1 LDEEKKAAFI
11 ERMRIARE
19 KRAAGELP
27 PKKTVKG
34 RPSNP
39 LKPKKKAKRKA
50 VKAPKKSPIAK
61 PVQKV
66 DKKPTIPVE
75 QNLIKIDK
83 EPKQG
88 DPIIR
93 QQPLS
98 LAEKKKLLERARFLE
113 REKDRL
119 HAMREFEYFLDTFV
133 YIENKEMKCA
143 EKLSLWPMQREVLPA
158 FMESDLLACIK
169 TRQCGVTWVNGAAY
183 ALWLAL
189 KYDLHLT
196 VVISASEDHA
206 KEFLDRV
213 YFILDRLPDWFVTK
227 KISTRTVLT
236 LGFTKESVDPI
247 TKKKTTLESTIKSM
261 PTIEMGAESKTPNL
275 LIIDE
280 AHTIRNV
287 NTIFN
292 SSYPGI
298 EAAKGRVI
306 IIANSVKNQSSPG
319 WPWVRD
325 FFMASKRG
333 ENRAKR
339 LFMPW
344 TVNPDR
350 PPNFRE
356 LMEESGMDHD
366 DVIMH
371 FPETEDEAIQS
382 ASGSFFGNSL
392 TRHKE
397 FRKGITGYLR
407 KNEEDGTVVF
417 VEDKHGFLEIWEFP
431 DLSWKNN
438 HAVGSD
444 VGAGLGGNYSVAYA
458 KNRREDKFIMRM
470 RSNRI
475 DPDTW
480 GIHLDDLSTFCGD
493 GCVCCERDGV
503 GISTI
508 NKLAELGTNQYV
520 RMLPGKTGGAI
531 TKIFGWQESSTA
543 KNEACGDLRT
553 YFANTVAEVPDAI
566 LIDEAATF
574 ITHPNGQIKA
584 ETETKQ
590 DDCVIGA
597 ALTLQ
602 ADKFM
607 GAAVEVPRP
616 EKEPDH
622 NTLEYIAFKDR
633 QECLEEAMGG
643 GEYDNTEW

>member
-119 HAMREFEYFLDTFV
+119 IAMRDFEYFLDTFV
-133 YIENKEMKCA
+133 YIENKEKKCA
-143 EKLSLWPMQREVLPA
+143 EKLVLWPGQREVIPDFLDSP
-158 FMESDLLACIK
+158 LLVNIK
-169 TRQCGVTWVNGAAY
+169 TRQVGITWIFGAAY
-183 ALWLAL
+183 VLWLAL
-189 KYDLHLT
+189 KYDLHLS
-196 VVISASEDHA
+196 VIISASEDHA

-236 LGFTKESVDPI
+236 LEFIREAIDPV
-247 TKKKTTLESTIKSM
+247 TKKKTTLASTIKSM
-261 PTIEMGAESKTPNL
+261 PTIEMGAESKTPNV
-275 LIIDE
+275 LILDE
-280 AHTIRNV
+280 AHVVRAIQ
-287 NTIFN
+287 TIFN

-325 FFMASKRG
+325 FYMKSKRG
-333 ENRAKR
+333 ETKAKR
-339 LFMPW
+339 LFLPW

-350 PPNFRE
+350 PPDFRE
-356 LMEESGMDHD
+356 RMVQEGMDFD

-371 FPETEDEAIQS
+371 FPATEDEALAS
-382 ASGSFFGNSL
+382 ASGSFFGKAL
-392 TRHKE
+392 ERHSD
-397 FRKGITGYLR
+397 FVKGECGYLIR
-407 KNEEDGTVVF
+407 SDDDSLSWSEDR
-417 VEDKHGFLEIWEFP
+417 HGMTEIWDFP
-431 DLSWKNN
+431 ETNWKGRY
-438 HAVGSD
+438 AIGSD
-444 VGAGLGGNYSVAYA
+444 VAEGLGSEFSVAYVLDRSNDSMVA
-458 KNRREDKFIMRM
+458 KM

-475 DPDTW
+475 DADAW
-480 GIHLDDLSTFCGD
+480 GIHLKDLSDYYGGAT
-493 GCVCCERDGV
+493 VCCERNGA
-503 GISTI
+503 GITTI
-508 NKLAELGTNQYV
+508 KCLERLYVPQYV
-520 RMLPGKTGGAI
+520 RIMAGKTGGVI
-531 TKIFGWQESSTA
+531 QKTYGWSESTA
-543 KNEACGDLRT
+543 SRYEACGDLKT
-553 YFANTVAEVPDAI
+553 WLSNTQSHVKCGE
-566 LIDEAATF
+566 LLYECTTF
-574 ITHPNGQIKA
+574 IKADNGKP
-584 ETETKQ
+584 EHEPGKF
-590 DDCVIGA
+590 DDCVFA
-597 ALTLQ
+597 AAMAIQ
-602 ADKFM
+602 CDKFQ
-607 GAAVEVPRP
+607 GSVVEIPQ
-616 EKEPDH
+616 PDKPPPTD
-622 NTLEYIAFKDR
+622 TLEYVAHMDR
-633 QECLEEAMGG
+633 LECLREVMQ
-643 GEYDNTEW
+643 DNEDTEW